1 MADEVGPKIVL
12 FIDDENFVDGSMTNE
27 NPSLLAYI
35 KDENGINTSGA
46 GIGHDITATLTG
58 ATNKTYSLNQF
69 YDAPLSMY
77 EFGIVSYKFYN
88 LNEGEHLL
96 TFRAWDIYNNSNT
109 ATIRFNVVKGKIV
122 EIENLVNYPNPMS
135 DNTNFTFEHNQKDNE
150 IDIVI
155 RIYNVMG
162 QLVRTI
168 EEQSFG
174 ATARIS
180 PIRWD
185 GCSDDGDK
193 LPSGVYIYNVTIS
206 NSQNEKSTE
215 YSKLIIE

>member
-1 MADEVGPKIVL
+1 MI
-12 FIDDENFVDGSMTNE
+12 
-27 NPSLLAYI
+27 
-35 KDENGINTSGA
+35 
-46 GIGHDITATLTG
+46 
-58 ATNKTYSLNQF
+58 
-69 YDAPLSMY
+69 
-77 EFGIVSYKFYN
+77 
-88 LNEGEHLL
+88 
-96 TFRAWDIYNNSNT
+96 
-109 ATIRFNVVKGKIV
+109 KGKVI
-122 EIENLVNYPNPMS
+122 EIENIVNYPNPMS

-168 EEQSFG
+168 EEHSFG
-174 ATARIS
+174 TTAHIS

-185 GCSDDGDK
+185 GRSESGDK
-193 LPSGVYIYNVTIS
+193 LPAGIYVYNVTVV